1 MGENS
6 LNIQVQ
12 IQPGSSKD
20 QIIGLHNGRLKIKI
34 SAPPVGGKANQDL
47 IEFIAKALGVSK
59 SKIEIVKGRTSK
71 LKTLKISAIDQKSF
85 SLLLNKY
92 RES

>member
-1 MGENS
+1 LGENS
-6 LNIQVQ
+6 PNIQVQ

-34 SAPPVGGKANQDL
+34 SAPPVDGKANQNL

-71 LKTLKISAIDQKSF
+71 LKTLKISGINQKSF

>member
-34 SAPPVGGKANQDL
+34 SAPPVDGKANQNL

-71 LKTLKISAIDQKSF
+71 LKTLKISGINQKSF

>member
-34 SAPPVGGKANQDL
+34 SAPPVDGKANQNL
-47 IEFIAKALGVSK
+47 IEFISKALGVSK
-59 SKIEIVKGRTSK
+59 SKIEILKGRTSK
-71 LKTLKISAIDQKSF
+71 LKTLKISGVDQQSF

>member
-1 MGENS
+1 LGENS

-34 SAPPVGGKANQDL
+34 SAPPVDGKANQNL

-71 LKTLKISAIDQKSF
+71 LKTLKFQLLIKSL
-85 SLLLNKY
+85 SVCY
-92 RES
+92 

>member
-34 SAPPVGGKANQDL
+34 SASLVDGKANQNL

-59 SKIEIVKGRTSK
+59 SKIEILKGRTSK
-71 LKTLKISAIDQKSF
+71 LKTLKISGIGQKSF

-92 RES
+92 REL

>member
-1 MGENS
+1 LGENS

-20 QIIGLHNGRLKIKI
+20 QITGLHNGRLKIKI
-34 SAPPVGGKANQDL
+34 SAPPVGGKANQNL

>member
-20 QIIGLHNGRLKIKI
+20 QIIDLHNGRLKIKI
-34 SAPPVGGKANQDL
+34 SAPPVDGKANQNL

-71 LKTLKISAIDQKSF
+71 LKTLKISGIDQKSF
-85 SLLLNKY
+85 SWLLNKY

>member
-1 MGENS
+1 LGENS

-34 SAPPVGGKANQDL
+34 SAPPIDGKANQNL

-71 LKTLKISAIDQKSF
+71 LKTLKISGIDQKSF
-85 SLLLNKY
+85 GLLLNKY

>member
-1 MGENS
+1 LGENS

-20 QIIGLHNGRLKIKI
+20 QIIGIHNGRLKIKI
-34 SAPPVGGKANQDL
+34 SAPPVDGKANQNL

-59 SKIEIVKGRTSK
+59 SKIEIVKGVLLSSK
-71 LKTLKISAIDQKSF
+71 P
-85 SLLLNKY
+85 
-92 RES
+92 

>member
-34 SAPPVGGKANQDL
+34 SAPPVDGKANQNL

-71 LKTLKISAIDQKSF
+71 LKTLKFQLLIKSL
-85 SLLLNKY
+85 SVCY
-92 RES
+92 

>member
-1 MGENS
+1 LSENS

-34 SAPPVGGKANQDL
+34 SAPPVDGKANQNL
-47 IEFIAKALGVSK
+47 IEFISKALGVSK
-59 SKIEIVKGRTSK
+59 SKIEILKGVLLSSK
-71 LKTLKISAIDQKSF
+71 P
-85 SLLLNKY
+85 
-92 RES
+92 

>member
-34 SAPPVGGKANQDL
+34 SAPPVGGKANQNL

>member
-1 MGENS
+1 LGENS
-6 LNIQVQ
+6 LNIQAQ

-20 QIIGLHNGRLKIKI
+20 QIIGIHNGRLKIKI
-34 SAPPVGGKANQDL
+34 SAPPVDGKANQNL
-47 IEFIAKALGVSK
+47 IEFISKALGVSK
-59 SKIEIVKGRTSK
+59 SKIEILKGRTSK
-71 LKTLKISAIDQKSF
+71 LKTLKISGIDQRSF

>member
-34 SAPPVGGKANQDL
+34 SAPPVDGKANQNL

-59 SKIEIVKGRTSK
+59 SKIEIVKGVLLSSK
-71 LKTLKISAIDQKSF
+71 P
-85 SLLLNKY
+85 
-92 RES
+92 

>member
-1 MGENS
+1 LGENS
-6 LNIQVQ
+6 LNIRVQ
-12 IQPGSSKD
+12 IQPRSSKD

-34 SAPPVGGKANQDL
+34 SAPPVDGKANQNL

-59 SKIEIVKGRTSK
+59 SKIEIVKGRSSK
-71 LKTLKISAIDQKSF
+71 LKTLRISGIDQKSL

>member
-34 SAPPVGGKANQDL
+34 SAPPVDGKANQNL

-59 SKIEIVKGRTSK
+59 SKIDIVKGRTSK
-71 LKTLKISAIDQKSF
+71 LKTLKISGIDQQSF

>member
-34 SAPPVGGKANQDL
+34 SAPPVDGKVNQNL

-71 LKTLKISAIDQKSF
+71 LKTLKFQLLIKSL
-85 SLLLNKY
+85 SVCY
-92 RES
+92 

>member
-1 MGENS
+1 MSENF

-34 SAPPVGGKANQDL
+34 SAPPIDGKANQNL
-47 IEFIAKALGVSK
+47 IEFISKALGVSK
-59 SKIEIVKGRTSK
+59 SKIEILKGRTSK
-71 LKTLKISAIDQKSF
+71 LKTLKISGVDQKSF
-85 SLLLNKY
+85 SLLLNKH

>member
-20 QIIGLHNGRLKIKI
+20 QIIGIHNGRLKIKI
-34 SAPPVGGKANQDL
+34 SAPPVDGKVNQNL

-59 SKIEIVKGRTSK
+59 SKIEIVKGRTSR
-71 LKTLKISAIDQKSF
+71 LKTLKFQLLIKSL
-85 SLLLNKY
+85 SVCY
-92 RES
+92 

>member
-1 MGENS
+1 LSENS
-6 LNIQVQ
+6 VNIKVH
-12 IQPGSSKD
+12 IQPRSSKE

-34 SAPPVGGKANQDL
+34 SAPPVDGKANQNL

-71 LKTLKISAIDQKSF
+71 LKTLKISGIDQKSF
-85 SLLLNKY
+85 SWLLNKY

>member
-1 MGENS
+1 LGENS

-34 SAPPVGGKANQDL
+34 SAPPVDGKANQNL
-47 IEFIAKALGVSK
+47 IEFISKALGVSK
-59 SKIEIVKGRTSK
+59 SKIEILKGRTSK
-71 LKTLKISAIDQKSF
+71 LKTLKISGVDQKSF

>member
-1 MGENS
+1 LGENS

-34 SAPPVGGKANQDL
+34 SAPPVDGKANQNL

-71 LKTLKISAIDQKSF
+71 LKTLKISGINQKSF

>member
-34 SAPPVGGKANQDL
+34 SAPPVDGKANQNL
-47 IEFIAKALGVSK
+47 IEFISKALGVSK
-59 SKIEIVKGRTSK
+59 SKIEILKGRTSK
-71 LKTLKISAIDQKSF
+71 LKTLKISGVDQKSF
-85 SLLLNKY
+85 GLLLNKY

>member
-6 LNIQVQ
+6 PNIQVQ
-12 IQPGSSKD
+12 IQRGSSKD

-34 SAPPVGGKANQDL
+34 SAPPVDGKANQNL

-71 LKTLKISAIDQKSF
+71 LKTLKFQLLIKSL
-85 SLLLNKY
+85 SVCC
-92 RES
+92 

>member
-1 MGENS
+1 MGENF

-34 SAPPVGGKANQDL
+34 SAPPVDGKANQNL

-59 SKIEIVKGRTSK
+59 SKIDIVKGRISK
-71 LKTLKISAIDQKSF
+71 LKTLKISGIGQKSF

-92 RES
+92 

>member
-12 IQPGSSKD
+12 IQPRSSKD
-20 QIIGLHNGRLKIKI
+20 QIIGIHNGRLKIKI
-34 SAPPVGGKANQDL
+34 SAPPVDGKANQNL
-47 IEFIAKALGVSK
+47 IEFIAKAFGVSK

-71 LKTLKISAIDQKSF
+71 LKTLKISGIDQKSF

>member
-34 SAPPVGGKANQDL
+34 SAPPVDGKVNQNL

-71 LKTLKISAIDQKSF
+71 LKTLKISGIDQKSF